1 MSQSL
6 SEASQ
11 SLASEWHP
19 ELNGKL
25 TPDVASVG
33 SGKKYWWLGK
43 CEHVWDSTI
52 NARITA
58 PGCPVCSGRRVQA
71 GVNDLETTHP
81 ELASEWHP
89 HLNEPLKASE
99 VSRTSGKNV
108 WWLGDCGHTWDNNVA
123 QRLRVPSCPVCSGR
137 RVQHGFNDLLTTDPN
152 VAIEWH
158 SSLNGDLKPNQVSRG
173 SSQVVW
179 WLGKCGHSWDT
190 KVNAKVRNPGCP
202 ICSGHRIQVGFND
215 LATTHPNLVEE
226 WDISSNVSFS
236 PTAVSA
242 GSNARVWWRAN
253 CGHTWDAVIASR
265 VAGHGCPYC
274 AGNRLHK
281 GVNDIATLFPN
292 LIPEWHPVKNG
303 DLTPS
308 NVSAH
313 GPKLIWWICRN
324 DHEWQASASSRSRGR
339 GCGKCSGHFV
349 SEGENDLATLRPD
362 LLAEWSLT
370 NKRLPNSI
378 RPGSDYVA
386 HWNCHL
392 GHEYKTRV
400 SHRSRGVGCPYCAGK
415 KVLQGFNDLQ
425 TSHPEIAFYWD
436 KSSNGTL
443 TPSDVNAGSHR
454 KVFWLCEKEHSY
466 SSTVDHQTRDQ
477 TGCPYCAFRKL
488 LKGFNDLASQDPL
501 VSSEW
506 NNLKNK
512 LEPNQILYGGHSK
525 YWFKCASGH
534 EWKASL
540 TTRKKSGCPSCAKF
554 GFKADEPAY
563 LYLLKNERLNALKI
577 GITNIKTT
585 RLSDFQ
591 RTGWSLL
598 STKKF
603 DLGHQAREMESV
615 LKRVLDLNIGKSGYV
630 ERSEM
635 GRLGGFT
642 ETSEWSIELES
653 KLLGLIG

>member
-1 MSQSL
+1 
-6 SEASQ
+6 
-11 SLASEWHP
+11 
-19 ELNGKL
+19 
-25 TPDVASVG
+25 
-33 SGKKYWWLGK
+33 
-43 CEHVWDSTI
+43 
-52 NARITA
+52 
-58 PGCPVCSGRRVQA
+58 
-71 GVNDLETTHP
+71 
-81 ELASEWHP
+81 
-89 HLNEPLKASE
+89 
-99 VSRTSGKNV
+99 
-108 WWLGDCGHTWDNNVA
+108 
-123 QRLRVPSCPVCSGR
+123 
-137 RVQHGFNDLLTTDPN
+137 
-152 VAIEWH
+152 
-158 SSLNGDLKPNQVSRG
+158 
-173 SSQVVW
+173 
-179 WLGKCGHSWDT
+179 
-190 KVNAKVRNPGCP
+190 
-202 ICSGHRIQVGFND
+202 
-215 LATTHPNLVEE
+215 
-226 WDISSNVSFS
+226 
-236 PTAVSA
+236 
-242 GSNARVWWRAN
+242 
-253 CGHTWDAVIASR
+253 
-265 VAGHGCPYC
+265 
-274 AGNRLHK
+274 
-281 GVNDIATLFPN
+281 
-292 LIPEWHPVKNG
+292 
-303 DLTPS
+303 
-308 NVSAH
+308 
-313 GPKLIWWICRN
+313 
-324 DHEWQASASSRSRGR
+324 
-339 GCGKCSGHFV
+339 
-349 SEGENDLATLRPD
+349 
-362 LLAEWSLT
+362 
-370 NKRLPNSI
+370 
-378 RPGSDYVA
+378 
-386 HWNCHL
+386 
-392 GHEYKTRV
+392 
-400 SHRSRGVGCPYCAGK
+400 VGCPYCAGK